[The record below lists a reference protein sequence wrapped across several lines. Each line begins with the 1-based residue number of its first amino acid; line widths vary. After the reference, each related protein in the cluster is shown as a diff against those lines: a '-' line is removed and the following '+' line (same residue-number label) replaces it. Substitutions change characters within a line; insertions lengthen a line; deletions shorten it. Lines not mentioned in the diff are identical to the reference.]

1 MDKAIYAGEWKVM
14 EKLWE
19 EAPRTLM
26 ELVHS
31 LSREVGW
38 SKSTVAT
45 MVRRMEAK
53 GLLTFQEGGKAKLIY
68 PAVSREEASRAET
81 DSLVQKVFRGSPGLL
96 MASLLERNELTRS
109 EIDELYA
116 MLKKAEEDAHG

>member
-1 MDKAIYAGEWKVM
+1 MDRMIYAGDWKVL
-14 EKLWE
+14 EQLWKKS
-19 EAPRTLM
+19 PQTLM
-26 ELVHS
+26 ELVRT

-53 GLLTFQEGGKAKLIY
+53 GLLRFEEGDKARKIY
-68 PAVSREEASRAET
+68 PALTREEASASET
-81 DSLVQKVFRGSPGLL
+81 KSLIDKVFRGKPGLL
-96 MASLLERNELTRS
+96 MASLIEQNRFSRE

-116 MLKKAEEDAHG
+116 MLKKAEDERHD